1 MPQQDPK
8 QPIKEFR
15 VAGISVAVWCNEAEQ
30 DGRVIRRYSVR
41 LKKRY
46 RDRQTGEWKD
56 SDYLFADDLPRA
68 RLVLDKAYEY
78 VALKESEEGSDLPT
92 VAV

>member
-1 MPQQDPK
+1 MKPQDSQ
-8 QPIKEFR
+8 QPVKEFR
-15 VAGISVAVWCNEAEQ
+15 VGGISTSVWSNESEK
-30 DGRVIRRYSVR
+30 DGRIVRRYSVR

-46 RDRQTGEWKD
+46 RDRQSGEWKD
-56 SDYLFADDLPRA
+56 SDYLFTDDLPRA

>member
-1 MPQQDPK
+1 MTQQDPK

-15 VAGISVAVWCNEAEQ
+15 VGGISSSVWCNETEQ
-30 DGRVIRRYSVR
+30 DGRIMRRHSVR

-46 RDRQTGEWKD
+46 RDRRTGEWKD

-78 VALKESEEGSDLPT
+78 VVLKESEEGSDLPT

>member
-15 VAGISVAVWCNEAEQ
+15 VAGISVADWCNEAEQ